1 MQVREKVEKSQNT
14 VLQCF
19 VSPEG
24 RKVRSLNCTPLWHE
38 AHVTSGAL
46 LEVQIQMSKKCT
58 PLWCE
63 ACFQVNMRKKHHVRS
78 TFGSWNVQNL
88 HVVAA
93 RSTFRSQ
100 NVKKKIGALLEVAM
114 LKKCTS
120 LWREAHFE
128 VKMRKAPQA
137 SGHFSKFRCRKSARR
152 FGTKHTRRSKV
163 LKTGGLG
170 ALFEVKMSKKCTL
183 LRREAHAEIKIWK
196 AHHVRTTFGRS
207 TAPSRHPA
215 SVNWDLRRDWDI
227 LGLVRPD
234 YIRLLGLAMKRKYI
248 YIYIY
253 VYIFIPH
260 LPGEGC

>member
-1 MQVREKVEKSQNT
+1 MQVREKVEKSRNT

-19 VSPEG
+19 VAPEG

-100 NVKKKIGALLEVAM
+100 NVKKNRSTFGSCDVQKVHVVVARS
-114 LKKCTS
+114 TFRS
-120 LWREAHFE
+120 ENA
-128 VKMRKAPQA
+128 QSA
-137 SGHFSKFRCRKSARR
+137 SGLR
-152 FGTKHTRRSKV
+152 
-163 LKTGGLG
+163 
-170 ALFEVKMSKKCTL
+170 ALFKVQMSKKCTPFWH
-183 LRREAHAEIKIWK
+183 EAHSQVKSVKNW
-196 AHHVRTTFGRS
+196 RSRS
-207 TAPSRHPA
+207 TFWS
-215 SVNWDLRRDWDI
+215 
-227 LGLVRPD
+227 
-234 YIRLLGLAMKRKYI
+234 
-248 YIYIY
+248 
-253 VYIFIPH
+253 
-260 LPGEGC
+260 